1 MAMEAMITGIS
12 EALKIFPTIKLEFSI
27 AGAFWC
33 IQVKTMI
40 TKLFFGMEGQIP
52 AMNHPISW
60 IRERIII
67 RWTWVIM
74 VARLVGTL

>member
-1 MAMEAMITGIS
+1 
-12 EALKIFPTIKLEFSI
+12 
-27 AGAFWC
+27 
-33 IQVKTMI
+33 
-40 TKLFFGMEGQIP
+40 MEGQIP